1 MNIQA
6 VLSVIDEETFKVLG
20 TRFVMDDVR
29 LDDLREWHSLGKID
43 INPAMCGPVAA
54 MFDTIT
60 CGVTVGYVEC
70 NSDGKKP
77 PQVHFQFHY
86 DYNHNGGGHNGYTV
100 RKIIDVK

>member
-1 MNIQA
+1 MNTQA
-6 VLSVIDEETFKVLG
+6 VLAVIDEETFKVLG

-29 LDDLREWHSLGKID
+29 LDDLREWHLLGRID

-54 MFDTIT
+54 MFDSIT
-60 CGVTVGYVEC
+60 CAVTVGYVDRE
-70 NSDGKKP
+70 NPEFP